1 VTSIKQLIVS
11 GAVTATFMLPAARTA
26 WAQTSG
32 WQVNVAPLYLWAAS
46 TSGNIAVNG
55 ASNIPIYLD
64 FSDAAQN
71 LDGAF
76 MFRGEAR
83 KGQWGMLGDVFFIR
97 LSTGVS
103 YTTPVLSA
111 PIAGRLKMDE
121 TVFNAKVTYELKSGS
136 RFHLAGGVRTL
147 TMAPTVRL
155 TGPAGGQLA
164 DIDVSRTVAAAVGGF
179 MYRPKLSEKLV
190 LLTQADIGGGS
201 AFTASATGGIEFLI
215 KPWVGVALAYN
226 LLHIDTGSVP
236 TSGASA
242 VDLVETAVTQ
252 SGPVFT
258 LAFHWGQK

>member
-1 VTSIKQLIVS
+1 VTSIRRLIVF
-11 GAVTATFMLPAARTA
+11 GAVTATCMLPAARTA

-55 ASNIPIYLD
+55 RSNIPIYLD
-64 FSDAAQN
+64 FSDAAQK

-97 LSTGVS
+97 LSTDVN
-103 YTTPVLSA
+103 YTTPVLSV

-121 TVFNAKVTYELKSGS
+121 TVFNVKVTYELKSGS
-136 RFHLAGGVRTL
+136 RFHIVGGVRTL
-147 TMAPTVRL
+147 TMAPTVRF
-155 TGPAGGQLA
+155 TGPTGGQLA

-179 MYRPKLSEKLV
+179 LYRPKLSERVV
-190 LLTQADIGGGS
+190 LLTQADLGGGS
-201 AFTASATGGIEFLI
+201 VFTASATGGVEILL
-215 KPWVGVALAYN
+215 KPWVGIAVAYN
-226 LLHIDTGSVP
+226 LLHIDTGNVP
-236 TSGASA
+236 TSGAGA
-242 VDLVETAVTQ
+242 IDLLETAVTQ

-258 LAFHWGQK
+258 LAFHWGEK